1 MFIAFPYHKILTNKG
16 VTLVPKSCSWM
27 NPPGPVGPGQQS
39 SQDQDN
45 ESHTKLG
52 EEGKFPLGRDCGG
65 EI

>member
-1 MFIAFPYHKILTNKG
+1 
-16 VTLVPKSCSWM
+16 M